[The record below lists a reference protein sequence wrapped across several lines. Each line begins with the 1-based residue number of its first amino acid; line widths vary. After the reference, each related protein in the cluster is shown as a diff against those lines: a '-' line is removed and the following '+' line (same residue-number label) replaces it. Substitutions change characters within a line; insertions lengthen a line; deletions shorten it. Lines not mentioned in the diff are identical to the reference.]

1 MSEDQSRVASTILAI
16 VALIVTAYFLQY
28 VVTILLLFFAGTV
41 LAVLLDAITSTA
53 QRYLPGGR
61 EVGLVAMMLF
71 LVVVLGGT
79 GLWVVPQLVTQVPEL
94 LQQLPEAWQT
104 FRTRI
109 QENALLQRAFAEV
122 GDPSQWLQSS
132 GVLGRATSVLSGAF
146 DLLFNAFLIT
156 FIGMYLVVSPARYRH
171 VALYPF
177 RPPRQRE
184 YTALFGELGH
194 ELRYWLAGR
203 GISMATVGILTAVG
217 LWFLGVRLAFTLGL
231 LAGLLSFVPYL
242 GPVLALLPALLIAFA
257 QSAVLAGWVAL
268 LYATIQIFE
277 TYLVTPLVQQRTTA
291 IPPALLIT
299 AQLFGGVFGGVLGI
313 LMAAPLAVVSATVF
327 RRLYIEPRDHTIAE
341 E

>member
-1 MSEDQSRVASTILAI
+1 MSQNSPRVATTILA
-16 VALIVTAYFLQY
+16 VVGLLVTAYFLQY

-61 EVGLVAMMLF
+61 EIGLVAMMVF
-71 LVVVLGGT
+71 LVAVLGGT

-104 FRTRI
+104 LRTRI
-109 QENALLQRAFAEV
+109 QENALLQRMFAEL
-122 GDPSQWLQSS
+122 GNPSQWLQTS
-132 GVLGRATSVLSGAF
+132 GVLGRATSVVSGAF
-146 DLLFNAFLIT
+146 DLLFNVFIVT
-156 FIGMYLVVSPARYRH
+156 FIGMYLAVSPERYRH

-177 RPPRQRE
+177 RPQRQRE
-184 YTALFGELGH
+184 YAALFDELGH

-203 GISMATVGILTAVG
+203 GISMATVGVLTALG

-242 GPVLALLPALLIAFA
+242 GPVLALLPALLIAFTESPA
-257 QSAVLAGWVAL
+257 LAAWVAL
-268 LYATIQIFE
+268 LYAAIQILE

-291 IPPALLIT
+291 IPPAVLIT
-299 AQLFGGVFGGVLGI
+299 AQLFGGVFGGLLGVL
-313 LMAAPLAVVSATVF
+313 LAAPIAVVSATAF
-327 RRLYIEPRDHTIAE
+327 RRLYVEPRNHTIAE